1 MLFADLAAGRVVHCK
16 ANYWFSELCGL
27 SWPSGT
33 VGVTLKTGKV
43 LPPACSRRTFSL
55 ETFKY
60 SPIQRPNWQTF
71 NLKRL
76 LIFVCFCGFQSRH
89 CWMTIPQCSKRLR
102 AKVVTDKIPAVID
115 MFGSFQLHQTMDI
128 LGLGG
133 KILPQFSVSGL
144 KVARR
149 DTGWQ
154 LLSLTETENH
164 TSGEVEQFLSCLE

>member
-60 SPIQRPNWQTF
+60 SPIQLSNWRAF
-71 NLKRL
+71 NPKRL
-76 LIFVCFCGFQSRH
+76 LIFVCFCGFQRRH
-89 CWMTIPQCSKRLR
+89 CWVTSPQCSKRLR
-102 AKVVTDKIPAVID
+102 AKVVTDKIPAMIN
-115 MFGSFQLHQTMDI
+115 MFGSFQLHQTGYF
-128 LGLGG
+128 GLEGQNPASVFLFQAKRLRGETQGG
-133 KILPQFSVSGL
+133 NYCPL
-144 KVARR
+144 
-149 DTGWQ
+149 
-154 LLSLTETENH
+154 
-164 TSGEVEQFLSCLE
+164 